1 MNRARKPGPVNPYSS
16 EKVFDSILHDFTETL
31 GTISIGIR
39 SALHGFPTPGPL
51 GRNDHADPNL
61 LGRGRRHA
69 VHGRGPVGSLP
80 PAIADSLGKVSAGN
94 STKATRS
101 VAQKSTP
108 PGTLAVSRGQVTF
121 DAEGNDVP
129 KSPYFSRHVHWPGN
143 AESGVTLGRG
153 YDMGSRT
160 EADVSRDLVR
170 AGLDEPTA
178 KKFAAGRTKEGIR
191 CPKICDG

>member
-108 PGTLAVSRGQVTF
+108 LERWPSA
-121 DAEGNDVP
+121 AA
-129 KSPYFSRHVHWPGN
+129 KSPLMRKAMMCQRVPISAVMFIGRAMRSPASRLVVDTTWEVEPKR
-143 AESGVTLGRG
+143 T
-153 YDMGSRT
+153 SR
-160 EADVSRDLVR
+160 A
-170 AGLDEPTA
+170 
-178 KKFAAGRTKEGIR
+178 IW
-191 CPKICDG
+191 